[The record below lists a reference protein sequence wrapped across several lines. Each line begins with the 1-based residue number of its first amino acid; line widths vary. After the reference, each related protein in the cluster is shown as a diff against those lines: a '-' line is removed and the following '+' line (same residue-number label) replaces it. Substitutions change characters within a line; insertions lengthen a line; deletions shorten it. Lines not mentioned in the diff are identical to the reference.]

1 MKHIETLSVTQCS
14 NALLRFLLS
23 SDGAGQS
30 VEDYHLIFEVLTE
43 WLIPVAHALVHNDS
57 LECMIMSARLALH
70 ILSLSE
76 KTTREA
82 VVSLIGGWYRDHN
95 QWRVA
100 FEAAIQAVVCTCG
113 LGRSKLY

>member
-1 MKHIETLSVTQCS
+1 LRHIETLSVTRCS
-14 NALLRFLLS
+14 NALLRFLLP

-43 WLIPVAHALVHNDS
+43 WLIPVAHALVHND
-57 LECMIMSARLALH
+57 ECKIMSARLALH
-70 ILSLSE
+70 ILSLSG
-76 KTTREA
+76 KATREA

-100 FEAAIQAVVCTCG
+100 FEAAIQAVVCTCY